1 MAGNQQYQ
9 ITAKVWVYQGKGAWY
24 FVTLP
29 EAESEQIKFFM
40 GHRSGGFGSIP
51 VTATIGKTSWKT
63 SIFPYKKAG
72 GYILPL
78 KAEIRKK
85 EKIVE
90 GGTVVVG
97 LALAI

>member
-1 MAGNQQYQ
+1 MNNEEYQ
-9 ITAKVWVYQGKGAWY
+9 ITAKVWVYQLKGAWY
-24 FVTLP
+24 FITLP
-29 EAESEQIKFFM
+29 EDESEQIKFFA
-40 GHRSGGFGSIP
+40 GHISGGFGSIP

-85 EKIVE
+85 EKIEENDIV
-90 GGTVVVG
+90 TV
-97 LALAI
+97 ALKVAC

>member
-1 MAGNQQYQ
+1 M
-9 ITAKVWVYQGKGAWY
+9 YQGKGAWY

-29 EAESEQIKFFM
+29 RDESEQIKFFA
-40 GHRSGGFGSIP
+40 GHISGGFGSIP
-51 VTATIGKTSWKT
+51 VIATIGKTSWKT

-90 GGTVVVG
+90 GSEVVVS
-97 LALAI
+97 LMMAI